1 MSGTVRMHVSKAIE
15 APARRIEVF
24 TGAGRRRIWTAEE
37 KAAIVEESYGSG
49 DTVCGVARR
58 HGLTHSQLFAWRR
71 AAGGAQAQGE
81 SSALPRFVPAVVEEP
96 PPLAESSKRQ
106 QRGSRSAKRSG
117 RAPGIVEVEIGGVT
131 VRVGRGAESKTV
143 TAVIRALKAG
153 S

>member
-1 MSGTVRMHVSKAIE
+1 MSDTVRMHVSKAIE

-24 TGAGRRRIWTAEE
+24 TGAGRRRNWSVEE
-37 KAAIVEESYGSG
+37 KAAIVAESYSSG

-71 AAGGAQAQGE
+71 AAGCAEGE
-81 SSALPRFVPAVVEEP
+81 SSASPRFVPAVVEEP
-96 PPLAESSKRQ
+96 SPLAQSKRQ
-106 QRGSRSAKRSG
+106 QRGPRSTKRSG

-131 VRVGRGAESKTV
+131 VRVGRGAESKIV